1 MAYYIYDNIEMIR
14 VFGTDCVKFLQG
26 QLTND
31 VTLLNADNPIQLN
44 ALCNQKGR
52 IIALFFMHFIVE
64 NEFLLALP
72 SNLADQT
79 LQALRKY
86 AVFSKITFETSDQYQ
101 LVYSQNQNEEGFF
114 LQHTIIDVSQ
124 QLAANSLS
132 FDEVQKENICQQ
144 LPMIDIH
151 NSEVFLPA
159 ELNLD
164 RLDVVSYQKGCFM
177 GQEIIARMK
186 YRGNLK
192 KSLLSIKTDK
202 ALPTAEKLQS
212 LEGKNIA
219 DIVNQVDINDHSYV
233 LAVFNQVIDNTPI
246 ILQDDIHAKIIA

>member
-1 MAYYIYDNIEMIR
+1 MAYYIYEEFEMIR
-14 VFGTDCVKFLQG
+14 VFGADCVKFLQG

-31 VTLLNADNPIQLN
+31 MTLLNAKNPIQLN

-52 IIALFFMHFIVE
+52 IIALFFMRFVAE
-64 NEFLLALP
+64 NDLLLALP
-72 SNLADQT
+72 RNLADQV

-86 AVFSKITFETSDQYQ
+86 AVFSKISFEACDQYQ
-101 LVYSQNQNEEGFF
+101 LIYSQTENEEGFL
-114 LQHTIIDVSQ
+114 LQHGIVDVSQ
-124 QLAANSLS
+124 QLVSSLN

-151 NSEVFLPA
+151 NSESFLPA

-192 KSLLSIKTDK
+192 KSLLSIETDK
-202 ALPTAEKLQS
+202 ALPFAEKLQNV
-212 LEGKNIA
+212 EGKNIA
-219 DIVNQVDINDHSYV
+219 DIVNQVNINDKSFV
-233 LAVFNQVIDNTPI
+233 LAVFNHAIENAPI
-246 ILQDDIHAKIIA
+246 ILQGDIDAKIIA